1 MRLRHR
7 ALFLDGF
14 GPNPFGSQEPGHAM
28 LTNCVPPL
36 DQDVPNAGTAVG
48 SRGILGGSLG
58 FPKAGYGC
66 APHGER
72 AAHEPDEI
80 AAAILAKHA
89 AARCKQ
95 SRFGVTRARSMRVS
109 SSAR

>member
-48 SRGILGGSLG
+48 LAG
-58 FPKAGYGC
+58 FSVDHSGFRK
-66 APHGER
+66 
-72 AAHEPDEI
+72 PDTVVHRT
-80 AAAILAKHA
+80 ASVRHMN
-89 AARCKQ
+89 R
-95 SRFGVTRARSMRVS
+95 MR
-109 SSAR
+109 